1 MMNFPLRQTPQ
12 LKANL
17 LVASRFIF
25 AAKKIRIINVI
36 TGISALGVIIGTAT
50 IIVVL
55 GVMNGFR
62 DLAYNLFLVI
72 DSEAKLVAKRGATI
86 RFSDSLCAELRAL
99 DGVASARPFVEGKA
113 LMITDKQSGVVM
125 LKGIVPEAYQEMA
138 RYLDEHRRP
147 LEDGALTLGLPLA
160 YRFSAMYKTEA
171 RLLSAKHI
179 DAGLAALQNPLFYS
193 AIELPT
199 LRVANFFSAH
209 RVYDD
214 IYAIASLRTAQ
225 EVFGYAPDVV
235 TGIEARAKP
244 GVSDE
249 ELKARL
255 SKWLD
260 ERGLSEAYGI
270 ESLSDK
276 FLDLFRVM
284 KLEKWGSFIILL
296 LIVIVAALSLIG
308 SLTMTAI
315 EKRRDIY
322 FLYCIG
328 LTPASLRRIFLFE
341 GLLIGVIGVAI
352 GVAIGFLACF
362 LQAKYGIVP
371 LPFAESFIIRAYPV
385 SMVASDFLAVIVAA
399 LLIAFLAS
407 LYPAQRAALLVAS
420 SVERWRS

>member
-1 MMNFPLRQTPQ
+1 MTHFSQLAQ
-12 LKANL
+12 LKASL

-25 AAKKIRIINVI
+25 AAKKVRIINVI
-36 TGISALGVIIGTAT
+36 TGISALGVIIGAAT
-50 IIVVL
+50 IVIVL
-55 GVMNGFR
+55 SVMNGFR

-86 RFSDSLCAELRAL
+86 RFSDALCAELCAL
-99 DGVASARPFVEGKA
+99 PGVASARPFVEGKA
-113 LMITDKQSGVVM
+113 LMTTDKHSGVIL
-125 LKGIVPEAYQEMA
+125 LKGIEPEAYQEMA
-138 RYLDEHRRP
+138 PYLDEHRRA
-147 LEDGALTLGLPLA
+147 LEEGSLTLGLPLA

-171 RLLSAKHI
+171 RLLSAQHI

-193 AIELPT
+193 TLELPT

-214 IYAIASLRTAQ
+214 IYAIAALRTAQ

-235 TGIEARAKP
+235 TGIEVRAKP
-244 GVSDE
+244 GVSDDA
-249 ELKARL
+249 LKARL
-255 SKWLD
+255 LKWL
-260 ERGLSEAYGI
+260 EQKGLSEEYDV

-284 KLEKWGSFIILL
+284 KLEKWGSFVILS

-341 GLLIGVIGVAI
+341 GALIGGIGVAV
-352 GVAIGFLACF
+352 GVAIGFLTCF
-362 LQAKYGIVP
+362 LQEKFGLVP
-371 LPFAESFIIRAYPV
+371 LPYAESFIIRAYPV
-385 SMVASDFLAVIVAA
+385 SMLASDFFAVVLAA
-399 LLIAFLAS
+399 LLIVFLAS
-407 LYPAQRAALLVAS
+407 LYPARRAALLVTAS
-420 SVERWRS
+420 GERWRS

>member
-1 MMNFPLRQTPQ
+1 MKMPLLHQAPQ

-25 AAKKIRIINVI
+25 AAKKVRIINVI
-36 TGISALGVIIGTAT
+36 TGISILGVIIGTAT
-50 IIVVL
+50 IIIVL
-55 GVMNGFR
+55 SVMNGFR

-72 DSEAKLVAKRGATI
+72 DSEAKLIAKHGATL
-86 RFSDSLCAELRAL
+86 RFSDSLCAELSEL

-125 LKGIVPEAYQEMA
+125 LKGILPEAYQEMA
-138 RYLDEHRRP
+138 YYLDEHRRP
-147 LEDGALTLGLPLA
+147 LEEGTLTLGLPLA
-160 YRFSAMYKTEA
+160 YRFSAMYKTTV

-193 AIELPT
+193 TLELPT

-209 RVYDD
+209 RVYDE
-214 IYAIASLRTAQ
+214 IYALAALCTAQ
-225 EVFGYAPDVV
+225 EVFGYPADVV
-235 TGIEARAKP
+235 TGIEVRAKS
-244 GVSDE
+244 GISDE
-249 ELKARL
+249 ALKAQL
-255 SKWLD
+255 LQWL
-260 ERGLSEAYGI
+260 EQKGLSEQYSV

-328 LTPASLRRIFLFE
+328 FTPASLRRIFLFE
-341 GLLIGVIGVAI
+341 GLLIGIIGVAL
-352 GVAIGFLACF
+352 GTALGFLVCF
-362 LQAKYGIVP
+362 LQEKFGLVP
-371 LPFAESFIIRAYPV
+371 LPYAESFIISAYPV
-385 SMVASDFLAVIVAA
+385 SMLASDFLAVILAA
-399 LLIAFLAS
+399 LLIVFFAS
-407 LYPAQRAALLVAS
+407 LYPAHRAALLATT